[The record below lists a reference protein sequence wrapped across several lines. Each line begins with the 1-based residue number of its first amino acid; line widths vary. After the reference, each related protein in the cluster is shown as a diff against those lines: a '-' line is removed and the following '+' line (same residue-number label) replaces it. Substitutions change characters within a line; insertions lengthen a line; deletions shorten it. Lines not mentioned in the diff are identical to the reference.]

1 MCIRDRNNIKNKI
14 INIFFEE
21 VSEIEHKEILNK
33 DELNE
38 LRNKLGRLNI
48 TRLYEYDSLIMVFNS
63 HDNAYKLINILNEL
77 WLESARHFK
86 YDYSIDKLCDI
97 LYDIRAII

>member
-1 MCIRDRNNIKNKI
+1 MIKVLNNIKNKI

-21 VSEIEHKEILNK
+21 VSETEHKEILNK

-77 WLESARHFK
+77 WLESAGHFK
-86 YDYSIDKLCDI
+86 YDYSIDKLCNI

>member
-1 MCIRDRNNIKNKI
+1 
-14 INIFFEE
+14 
-21 VSEIEHKEILNK
+21 
-33 DELNE
+33 
-38 LRNKLGRLNI
+38 
-48 TRLYEYDSLIMVFNS
+48 MVFNS

-97 LYDIRAII
+97 LYDIINNPQDILLFNKDEIRSKIKRMGY

>member
-1 MCIRDRNNIKNKI
+1 
-14 INIFFEE
+14 
-21 VSEIEHKEILNK
+21 
-33 DELNE
+33 
-38 LRNKLGRLNI
+38 
-48 TRLYEYDSLIMVFNS
+48 MVFNS

-77 WLESARHFK
+77 WLESAGYFK

>member
-1 MCIRDRNNIKNKI
+1 
-14 INIFFEE
+14 
-21 VSEIEHKEILNK
+21 
-33 DELNE
+33 
-38 LRNKLGRLNI
+38 
-48 TRLYEYDSLIMVFNS
+48 MVFNS

-77 WLESARHFK
+77 WLESAGHFK